1 MLYHTLNLS
10 RSTDFPHILSLGNR
24 EAVLKAQRFSSLIQC
39 NHVIPKGRK
48 CKPGEKSKRK
58 FMDLKYKE
66 TFTHL
71 KDKFKHL
78 KYKVIFKYYLKYKV
92 SYSIKKE
99 IFST

>member
-1 MLYHTLNLS
+1 
-10 RSTDFPHILSLGNR
+10 
-24 EAVLKAQRFSSLIQC
+24 
-39 NHVIPKGRK
+39 
-48 CKPGEKSKRK
+48 
-58 FMDLKYKE
+58 MDLKYKE
-66 TFTHL
+66 TFKHL